1 MEPIREHPQGLAG
14 TLAMLRSEKGGK
26 TEGERCGRSDTQSGS
41 AEVKRD
47 LGSMSR
53 VIIQLAQ
60 GRSM

>member
-1 MEPIREHPQGLAG
+1 MAG
-14 TLAMLRSEKGGK
+14 TLAMLRAEKGGK